1 MTETQTMRTIIK
13 EIFREEAL
21 TIGALAATH
30 SVNDD
35 FLWELC
41 RSLDLIRIRF
51 IRKLKPANGLDGDL
65 QPLPKA
71 KPHPA
76 VQELLR
82 RISENK

>member
-21 TIGALAATH
+21 VVGSLAASH
-30 SVNDD
+30 SINND

-41 RSLDLIRIRF
+41 RNLDSIRVRF
-51 IRKLKPANGLDGDL
+51 LRKLKPVTGLDGDL
-65 QPLPKA
+65 QPLLKI

-82 RISENK
+82 KIKGG

>member
-1 MTETQTMRTIIK
+1 MIETQTMRTIIM
-13 EIFREEAL
+13 EIFREEVL
-21 TIGALAATH
+21 TIGGLAATH

-65 QPLPKA
+65 QPLPRS

-82 RISENK
+82 RLRD

>member
-1 MTETQTMRTIIK
+1 MRILIR
-13 EIFREEAL
+13 ELFREEAL
-21 TIGALAATH
+21 SIGSLAASH

-51 IRKLKPANGLDGDL
+51 MRKLKPANGFDGDF

-82 RISENK
+82 RLRD

>member
-1 MTETQTMRTIIK
+1 MTETQTTRTIIK

-21 TIGALAATH
+21 AIGGLAASH
-30 SVNDD
+30 PVNDD

-41 RSLDLIRIRF
+41 RNLDLIRIRVM
-51 IRKLKPANGLDGDL
+51 RKLKPANGLDGDL
-65 QPLPKA
+65 QPLPKS

-82 RISENK
+82 KINGG